1 MSSKQTY
8 QNVLNSHLKRAE
20 RHLESA
26 SNLVKPDNNGITV
39 IRDDVNVMS
48 YIHRA
53 LFHIKN
59 AKLVVD
65 TIQPDGDKTT

>member
-1 MSSKQTY
+1 MSTKQVY

-26 SNLVKPDNNGITV
+26 SNLVKPGGNGITV
-39 IRDDVNVMS
+39 ILDEANVMS
-48 YIHRA
+48 YINRA

-65 TIQPDGDKTT
+65 TIEPDGDKHP